1 MLRLRVWLF
10 KMHKQYT
17 NLTDD
22 EVKEIEDL
30 CKNSTFIPLQ
40 IEENDAEPFDEQ
52 VIIDNMNDKE
62 FHDRFRAKLDELN
75 SELQEQ
81 IKKKYN
87 R

>member
-1 MLRLRVWLF
+1 
-10 KMHKQYT
+10 MHKQYT